1 MIIDA
6 HTHIFP
12 ENIKN
17 SRTSYFNSEKE
28 FELLYKQPG
37 SKLCTAEELIESMDK
52 NEIDKSIVFGFPWN
66 KKETAE
72 FHNDYIIEKYEK
84 YHDRL
89 IPFAC
94 FNPVKE
100 YAQKEA
106 LRCIRNGFKGL
117 GELALYKS
125 DFTDEILDKITSVMN
140 AAEEKSLPVMF
151 HTNEEA
157 GHDYPGKAPVT
168 IKGTLDF
175 IQRFKSNRLI
185 LAHLGGG
192 TLFFNLLKNPPD
204 MKNAV
209 FDTAALP
216 FLYKKSIYKLIE
228 NSELEDKIIF
238 GSDWPLINPGRYFRE
253 IESNV
258 VSKEFKEKIFY
269 KNISDFLYKNKE

>member
-1 MIIDA
+1 
-6 HTHIFP
+6 
-12 ENIKN
+12 
-17 SRTSYFNSEKE
+17 
-28 FELLYKQPG
+28 
-37 SKLCTAEELIESMDK
+37 
-52 NEIDKSIVFGFPWN
+52 
-66 KKETAE
+66 
-72 FHNDYIIEKYEK
+72 
-84 YHDRL
+84 
-89 IPFAC
+89 
-94 FNPVKE
+94 
-100 YAQKEA
+100 
-106 LRCIRNGFKGL
+106 
-117 GELALYKS
+117 
-125 DFTDEILDKITSVMN
+125 MN

-168 IKGTLDF
+168 MHGTLNF

-204 MKNAV
+204 MQNAV

-258 VSKEFKEKIFY
+258 VSKEFQEKIFY